1 MLFMNAIPL
10 DLRKWFGSLPES
22 VAALYSGAFKNSDA
36 ALLNKALDDLIVA
49 NFTLWG
55 LEDEARRK
63 DLPDKKIADLKRN
76 IDKYNQ
82 RRNDLIDRVDAIL
95 EKDIESSI
103 GNIDKSLPLNTETPG
118 SVFDRLT
125 VLSLRIHNL
134 KKEISRKDASI
145 SHKNRCLGMLKEVE
159 DRVNDLLEC
168 LEALLNDYYNRRKR
182 LKSYKQHKLYND
194 PALNPSLRK

>member
-1 MLFMNAIPL
+1 MPL
-10 DLRKWFGSLPES
+10 DLHRWFESLPES
-22 VAALYSGAFKNSDA
+22 VTALYRGIFKNSDTMP
-36 ALLNKALDDLIVA
+36 LNKTLDELLA
-49 NFTLWG
+49 TNFTLWG

-63 DLPDKKIADLKRN
+63 DLPDKEIAGIKRN
-76 IDKYNQ
+76 IDNYNQ
-82 RRNDLIDRVDAIL
+82 RRNDLIDRVDTIL
-95 EKDIESSI
+95 EKDIENSI
-103 GNIDKSLPLNTETPG
+103 GHIDKSLPLNTETPG

-145 SHKNRCLGMLKEVE
+145 SHKNRCRGMLEEVE
-159 DRVNDLLEC
+159 VRADDLLKC
-168 LEALLNDYYNRRKR
+168 LGALLNDYYTGRKK